1 MEEFRTILLFVR
13 AIVEYRIDK
22 IDFLKLI
29 YRCLISKSTNFQF
42 AFVECR
48 VYVRFLFLSCR
59 NDLFRIVSE
68 GNCINK
74 VCIYY
79 FQKLKFWK
87 NFYRRIQIFL
97 SRTTIDAKQRY
108 NKKIG
113 IYKRQLHC
121 QVVYLRDLLYANKIR
136 KDLPN

>member
-13 AIVEYRIDK
+13 AIVEYRIDE

>member
-1 MEEFRTILLFVR
+1 MEEFRAILLFVR
-13 AIVEYRIDK
+13 AIVEYRIDE

-29 YRCLISKSTNFQF
+29 YRCLISKSKNFQF

-59 NDLFRIVSE
+59 NDLFRIVSVLIASE

-79 FQKLKFWK
+79 FQKLK
-87 NFYRRIQIFL
+87 
-97 SRTTIDAKQRY
+97 
-108 NKKIG
+108 
-113 IYKRQLHC
+113 C
-121 QVVYLRDLLYANKIR
+121 
-136 KDLPN
+136 

>member
-1 MEEFRTILLFVR
+1 MEEFRAILLFVR
-13 AIVEYRIDK
+13 AIVEYRIDE

-68 GNCINK
+68 GNFINK

-121 QVVYLRDLLYANKIR
+121 K
-136 KDLPN
+136 

>member
-1 MEEFRTILLFVR
+1 MEEFRAILLFVR
-13 AIVEYRIDK
+13 AIVEYRIDE

-29 YRCLISKSTNFQF
+29 YRCLISKSKNFQF

-68 GNCINK
+68 GNFINK

-121 QVVYLRDLLYANKIR
+121 K
-136 KDLPN
+136 

>member
-121 QVVYLRDLLYANKIR
+121 QVVYLRDLLYANKIG